1 MQICPEFMFLPNRT
15 FYAAQ
20 LISAES
26 STITGLFPP
35 SSRTQG
41 TRLFAAALATSLPFY
56 DEPVKKNK
64 SKLASFKVFATLPF
78 P

>member
-1 MQICPEFMFLPNRT
+1 V
-15 FYAAQ
+15 
-20 LISAES
+20 S